1 MEPLIPDWWNDA
13 VNFLNDDE
21 ILSPVVKKFGTYSI
35 SSKNN
40 LFRTLMKSI
49 VGQQISVAA
58 ADSIWLRLLEHI
70 GEMTPEN
77 VLKKTQES
85 IASCGV
91 TRPKASYIYGLA
103 EQSEHLLNQSY
114 DDMTDSEIMNHLTS
128 FRGIGPWTAEMMLM
142 FHFLRPDV
150 FSIGDIGLVRAV
162 EKLVPDVASKEDI
175 LDVSKR
181 WKPYRTAASW
191 YLWRTVDP
199 EPVEY

>member
-1 MEPLIPDWWNDA
+1 MQPLAPDWWNDA
-13 VNFLNDDE
+13 VNFLSKDE
-21 ILSPVVKKFGTYSI
+21 ILSPVVEKFGTYSI

-40 LFRTLMKSI
+40 LFQTLMKSI

-58 ADSIWLRLLEHI
+58 ADSIWLRLSNHI
-70 GEMTPEN
+70 GEMTPAN

-103 EQSEHLLNQSY
+103 EQSEHLLNQPY
-114 DDMTDSEIMNHLTS
+114 DEMTDGEIMKHLTS

-162 EKLVPDVASKEDI
+162 EKLVPDVTSREEI

>member
-1 MEPLIPDWWNDA
+1 MESSTPNWWDDA
-13 VNFLNDDE
+13 VKFLNEDE
-21 ILSPVVKKFGTYSI
+21 ILSPVIKRFGEYSI

-40 LFRTLMKSI
+40 LFQTLMKSI

-58 ADSIWLRLLEHI
+58 ADSIWLRLTDHI

-77 VLKKTQES
+77 VLKKSQES

-103 EQSEHLLNQSY
+103 EQSDHLLNQPY
-114 DDMTDSEIMNHLTS
+114 NEMTDSEIMNHLTS

-142 FHFLRPDV
+142 FHFLRQDV
-150 FSIGDIGLVRAV
+150 FSIGDIGLVRAI
-162 EKLVPDVASKEDI
+162 EKLVPEVASKEDI
-175 LDVSKR
+175 LNVSKR

>member
-1 MEPLIPDWWNDA
+1 METRGPDWWPDA
-13 VNFLNDDE
+13 VSFLQQDE
-21 ILSPVVKKFGTYSI
+21 LLKNAVEKYGTYSI
-35 SSKNN
+35 SSRDN
-40 LFRTLMKSI
+40 LFQTLIKSI

-58 ADSIWLRLLEHI
+58 ADSIWKRLSEHI

-77 VLKKTQES
+77 VLLRTQET
-85 IASCGV
+85 IATCGV

-103 EQSEHLLNQSY
+103 EQASHLIEQPY
-114 DDMTDSEIMNHLTS
+114 DHMSDEEIKKHLIS

-142 FHFLRPDV
+142 FHFLRQDV

-162 EKLVPDVASKEDI
+162 EKLVPEVSSKEEI
-175 LDVSKR
+175 LAISER

-191 YLWRTVDP
+191 YLWRTIDP

>member
-1 MEPLIPDWWNDA
+1 MKPLIPDWWNDA
-13 VNFLNDDE
+13 VNFLSDDE
-21 ILSPVVKKFGTYSI
+21 LLSPIVKKFGKYSI

-40 LFRTLMKSI
+40 LFQTLMKSI

-58 ADSIWLRLLEHI
+58 ADSIWLRLSNHI

-103 EQSEHLLNQSY
+103 EQSDHLLNQPY
-114 DDMTDSEIMNHLTS
+114 DDMTDNEIMNHLTS

-162 EKLVPDVASKEDI
+162 EKLVPNAASRDDI
-175 LDVSKR
+175 LDISKR

>member
-13 VNFLNDDE
+13 VNFLSDDE
-21 ILSPVVKKFGTYSI
+21 LLSPIVEKFGKYSI

-40 LFRTLMKSI
+40 LFQTLMKSI

-58 ADSIWLRLLEHI
+58 ADSIWLRLSNHI

-77 VLKKTQES
+77 VLKKTQKS

-103 EQSEHLLNQSY
+103 EQAEHLLNQTY
-114 DDMTDSEIMNHLTS
+114 DEMTDSEIMDHLTS

-162 EKLVPDVASKEDI
+162 EKLVPDVTSKDEI
-175 LDVSKR
+175 LEISKR

>member
-1 MEPLIPDWWNDA
+1 MVERTPEWWQDA
-13 VNFLNDDE
+13 VAFLLEDE
-21 ILSPVVKKFGTYSI
+21 LLKDTVQKYGPYSI
-35 SSKNN
+35 STKDD
-40 LFRTLMKSI
+40 LFQTLIRSI

-58 ADSIWLRLLEHI
+58 ADSIWNRLLAHL
-70 GEMTPEN
+70 GEITPEH
-77 VLKKTQES
+77 VLLKTQES

-103 EQSEHLLNQSY
+103 EQSTHLIDQPYNELS
-114 DDMTDSEIMNHLTS
+114 DEEIKKHLVS
-128 FRGIGPWTAEMMLM
+128 FRGVGPWTAEMMLM

-162 EKLVPDVASKEDI
+162 EKLVPGVHSKEDI
-175 LDVSKR
+175 LAIAER

-191 YLWRTVDP
+191 YLWRTIDP

>member
-1 MEPLIPDWWNDA
+1 METLIPDWWNDA

-40 LFRTLMKSI
+40 LFQTLMKSI

-58 ADSIWLRLLEHI
+58 ADSIWLRLSEHI

-103 EQSEHLLNQSY
+103 EHSEHLLNQSY
-114 DDMTDSEIMNHLTS
+114 DIMTDSEIMNHLTS

>member
-1 MEPLIPDWWNDA
+1 MDERTPEWWQDA
-13 VNFLNDDE
+13 VAFLLEDE
-21 ILSPVVKKFGTYSI
+21 LLKDTVQKYGPYSI
-35 SSKNN
+35 STKDD
-40 LFRTLMKSI
+40 LFQTLIRSI

-58 ADSIWLRLLEHI
+58 ADSIWNRLLAHL
-70 GEMTPEN
+70 GEITPEH
-77 VLKKTQES
+77 VLLKTQES

-103 EQSEHLLNQSY
+103 EQSTHLIDQPYNELS
-114 DDMTDSEIMNHLTS
+114 DEEIKKHLVS
-128 FRGIGPWTAEMMLM
+128 FRGVGPWTAEMMLM

-162 EKLVPDVASKEDI
+162 EKLVPGVHSKEDI
-175 LDVSKR
+175 LAIAER

-191 YLWRTVDP
+191 YLWRTIDP

>member
-1 MEPLIPDWWNDA
+1 MVERTPEWWQDA
-13 VNFLNDDE
+13 VAFLLEDE
-21 ILSPVVKKFGTYSI
+21 LLKDTVQKYGPYSI
-35 SSKNN
+35 STKDN
-40 LFRTLMKSI
+40 LFQTLIRSI

-58 ADSIWLRLLEHI
+58 ADSIWNRLSAHL
-70 GEMTPEN
+70 GEITPEH
-77 VLKKTQES
+77 VLLKTQES

-103 EQSEHLLNQSY
+103 EQSTHLIDQPYNELS
-114 DDMTDSEIMNHLTS
+114 DEEIKKHLVS
-128 FRGIGPWTAEMMLM
+128 FRGVGPWTAEMMLM

-162 EKLVPDVASKEDI
+162 EKLVPGVHSKEDI
-175 LDVSKR
+175 LAIAER

-191 YLWRTVDP
+191 YLWRTIDP